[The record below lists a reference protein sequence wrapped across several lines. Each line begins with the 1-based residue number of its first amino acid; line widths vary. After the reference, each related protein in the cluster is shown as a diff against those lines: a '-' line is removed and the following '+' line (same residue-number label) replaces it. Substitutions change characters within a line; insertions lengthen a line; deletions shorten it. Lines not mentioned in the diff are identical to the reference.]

1 MTLCLHWY
9 FTNTKC
15 EEKLIWGERR
25 EEGVKH
31 FSADSI
37 FYLFRQMFI
46 YTHYKKYKRNIIT
59 CSLVC
64 SRVKASS
71 SSFFLRC
78 SLSFLILSI
87 KASCSCSEM
96 FEKPAS
102 FLKQGLLS
110 CLAKYPHQVPK
121 YVKLLLY
128 IYIYI
133 YTHTHT
139 HKPTLLALSLVIT
152 NSNK

>member
-1 MTLCLHWY
+1 MWRKIDL
-9 FTNTKC
+9 
-15 EEKLIWGERR
+15 GR
-25 EEGVKH
+25 EEGRGGKTF
-31 FSADSI
+31 FSRFYFFI
-37 FYLFRQMFI
+37 FQQILFFI
-46 YTHYKKYKRNIIT
+46 SLGRCSYIHIIILIGVPAHKKYKRNIIT

-96 FEKPAS
+96 FEKQAP

-110 CLAKYPHQVPK
+110 CVAKYPHQVPR

-128 IYIYI
+128 MLLYI
-133 YTHTHT
+133 YTQSHFTCT
-139 HKPTLLALSLVIT
+139 RSGYY
-152 NSNK
+152 